1 MGRRQGDSFLVIGVT
16 GGIGAGKST
25 VSAQLVKMGAMLL
38 DADSLSREVTAPG
51 EPAVA
56 EIVAR
61 FGTEVLDGQGQL
73 NRHTLASLVFSDSER
88 RQALEAIIHAQ
99 VVAAIDKALAALRQ
113 QVWHGVVVLDVPIP
127 VSRGFLDVSDEV
139 WVVESPVAE
148 RIARV
153 RQRSGLTESQIRAR
167 MDAQL
172 GEAEWHRLADRLI
185 DNAGNQEALARKVAQ
200 LLREACKA
208 WKVSLPRQEPLPY
221 HMGGASGTEKSGGEG
236 GRVAKTRV
244 EAEPC
249 EKGSDGDTLEAR
261 APHGGAST
269 QEDHAMN
276 QPMFERDLLYPTDV
290 LFEPGSVHVR
300 VFAPE
305 SDGRMPVHIEAKTNH
320 DLVDYIEPIMTLMQ
334 SDIFDRIRM
343 DIRRSGVIYLH
354 PFAEGETICVRYN
367 ENGRSHSTKVIHEDR
382 NSAKA

>member
-1 MGRRQGDSFLVIGVT
+1 MGRRQGDPFLVIGVT

-25 VSAQLVKMGAMLL
+25 VSALLVKAGARLL
-38 DADSLSREVTAPG
+38 DADTLSRAATAPG

-56 EIVAR
+56 EIAAQ
-61 FGTEVLDGQGQL
+61 FGTAVLDARGGL
-73 NRHTLASLVFSDSER
+73 DREALASIVFSDPDR
-88 RQALEAIIHAQ
+88 RLTLESIIHTQ
-99 VVAAIDKALAALRQ
+99 VVAAIDRALNLLRQ
-113 QVWHGVVVLDVPIP
+113 QAWEGVVVLDVPIP
-127 VSRGFLDVSDEV
+127 VQRGFLDVSDEV
-139 WVVESPVAE
+139 WVVESLAAE

-153 RQRSGLTESQIRAR
+153 RRRSGLTASQIQAR

-172 GEAEWHRLADRLI
+172 SDADWHRLADRLVRN
-185 DNAGNQEALARKVAQ
+185 DGDQQALAGTVTHLFRTACAAWQIPFPQ
-200 LLREACKA
+200 LAPARADDD
-208 WKVSLPRQEPLPY
+208 
-221 HMGGASGTEKSGGEG
+221 
-236 GRVAKTRV
+236 
-244 EAEPC
+244 PC
-249 EKGSDGDTLEAR
+249 EKVTGGDTLEQR
-261 APHGGAST
+261 VPRGGAPT

-290 LFEPGSVHVR
+290 PFEPGSVHIR

-320 DLVDYIEPIMTLMQ
+320 DLVDHIEAIMTLMQ

-354 PFAEGETICVRYN
+354 PHGEGDTVCVRYN

-382 NSAKA
+382 NSARQDAGS